1 VASGEWRVATP
12 HRFFVDVP
20 LAVGQVAS
28 VDRLAPQL
36 SSVLRLKPGDEIVLL
51 DGSGREYPALIQA
64 LSPKYAAALVVSVQ
78 ECRSEAAVPLT
89 LYQCSLKQDKFE
101 WVLQKATEL
110 GVARVVPVISA
121 RSIVRPAE
129 ALLKKYDRWRTIL
142 REAAEQSRRGRIPV
156 LEAPLGWAQAV
167 QSLQGFGFVAWE
179 EAGAAQ
185 GLGEA
190 VGNCQWSMVNGQL
203 SMVVGPEGGLT
214 AAEVQ
219 MAQNAGWQVVS
230 LGPRVLR
237 AETAALA
244 AVTIV
249 QDRIGAFSVLRRAV
263 QDATDASA
271 SR

>member
-1 VASGEWRVATP
+1 MS

-20 LAVGQVAS
+20 LAVGQVANI
-28 VDRLAPQL
+28 DCLAPQL
-36 SSVLRLKPGDEIVLL
+36 SSVLRLKPGDDIVLL
-51 DGSGREYPALIQA
+51 DGSGLEYPALIQT

-78 ECRSEAAVPLT
+78 ACRSEAAVPLI

-110 GVARVVPVISA
+110 GVARIAPVIST

-129 ALLKKYDRWRTIL
+129 ALLKKYGRWRTIL

-156 LEAPLGWAQAV
+156 LDAPLGWEQAV
-167 QSLQGFGFVAWE
+167 QTLQGTGFVAWE

-190 VGNCQWSMVNGQL
+190 VENCQWSIANGQL
-203 SMVVGPEGGLT
+203 SMAVGPEGGLT

-219 MAQNAGWQVVS
+219 MAQNAGWQMVS

-244 AVTIV
+244 ALTVI
-249 QDRIGAFSVLRRAV
+249 QERAGALGGPPP
-263 QDATDASA
+263 
-271 SR
+271 SRM